1 MGLKNSKNKVKS
13 ASHTVSQSPESPESA
28 EEVHS
33 SNTLLD
39 DMVLF
44 HKVDSRTNTQNRSFI
59 DSTTSEENVQTDT
72 TPTPAATKP
81 ASILVHSNEN
91 NSNISKN
98 PNASFVKFK
107 SRSEI
112 STRHVIFAS
121 SPMSDYTSNEE
132 ILKREKTKFNVRF
145 AEKVLV
151 MNSSDLDRLYNE
163 TLNQETHAERIQ
175 ELQKYFVSL
184 NDQKLEPAIA
194 RPKKK
199 AKGRENRKIID
210 INKNYT
216 REFESLRSWNIVK
229 ENTFY
234 EEDRKSATT

>member
-1 MGLKNSKNKVKS
+1 
-13 ASHTVSQSPESPESA
+13 
-28 EEVHS
+28 
-33 SNTLLD
+33 
-39 DMVLF
+39 
-44 HKVDSRTNTQNRSFI
+44 
-59 DSTTSEENVQTDT
+59 
-72 TPTPAATKP
+72 
-81 ASILVHSNEN
+81 
-91 NSNISKN
+91 
-98 PNASFVKFK
+98 
-107 SRSEI
+107 
-112 STRHVIFAS
+112 
-121 SPMSDYTSNEE
+121 MSGYTSNEK
-132 ILKREKTKFNVRF
+132 ILKREKTKFNVHF
-145 AEKVLV
+145 ADKVLV

-163 TLNQETHAERIQ
+163 TLNHETHAERIQ